1 MLKSLI
7 YKNILYKLRDKK
19 YLNYRKL
26 LLFLLLLFIIYI
38 FENCNLSEKLFSKK
52 YAIEFLKNFLLDD
65 LNNINLNFTINNPP
79 NISIIIP
86 LYNCKNSIEKS
97 IKSIQYQT
105 FSNYEIILINDF
117 SNDNTS
123 NIINYLKSRD
133 SRIKIINNNKNMGT
147 LYSRSI
153 GALSAKG
160 KYIYCLDNDDL
171 FYDKNLFKR
180 IYEIAEETGY
190 DIVGFKSY
198 FTKKYSTKLKLSEI
212 SVSPFSH
219 HSSNLTLTQPK
230 LGLFPISK
238 KGKYSP
244 NDYHIWGKSIKTK
257 IYKTAVNYLGKK
269 NYSFY
274 NCWTEDI
281 SIVFILFN
289 IAQSFIFIGI
299 FGILHLDYKQ
309 STSYTLPNSKKLMA
323 ELYLLNI
330 IIDFIQNKENN
341 KNYIIQKLISILK
354 GDYSR
359 TFNYNHI
366 KFLNLIIKKILIIK
380 SLNEREK
387 KLIFKYIGN
396 IKIK

>member
-1 MLKSLI
+1 MLKSSI

-26 LLFLLLLFIIYI
+26 LLFLVILFIIYA
-38 FENCNLSEKLFSKK
+38 FENCNLSEKLYSKK
-52 YAIEFLKNFLLDD
+52 YAIEFLKNFLLED
-65 LNNINLNFTINNPP
+65 LNNINLNFTINNSP

-97 IKSIQYQT
+97 IQSIQYQT

-180 IYEIAEETGY
+180 IYEIAEETGF

-198 FTKKYSTKLKLSEI
+198 FAKKYSIKLKLSEI

-238 KGKYSP
+238 NGKYSP

-380 SLNEREK
+380 SLNESEK

>member
-1 MLKSLI
+1 MHKSLV
-7 YKNILYKLRDKK
+7 YRNILEKLRKKK
-19 YLNYRKL
+19 YLNYLKL
-26 LLFLLLLFIIYI
+26 LLLLLLMLIIYA
-38 FENCNLSEKLFSKK
+38 FENCNLSEKSFSKK
-52 YAIEFLKNFLLDD
+52 YAIEFIKNFLLEG
-65 LNNINLNFTINNPP
+65 LNNINLNFTINNAP

-86 LYNCKNSIEKS
+86 LYNCQNSIENT

-117 SNDNTS
+117 SKDNTS
-123 NIINYLKSRD
+123 SIINYLKARD
-133 SRIKIINNNKNMGT
+133 SRIKIINNSKNMGT
-147 LYSRSI
+147 LYSRSVA
-153 GALSAKG
+153 ALSAKG

-171 FYDKNLFKR
+171 FYDKNLFER
-180 IYEIAEETGY
+180 IYEIAEETDY

-198 FTKKYSTKLKLSEI
+198 FAKKYSTKLKLSEMR
-212 SVSPFSH
+212 VDPFSH
-219 HSSNLTLTQPK
+219 HPINLTLTQPE

-238 KGKYSP
+238 KGKYSS
-244 NDYHIWGKSIKTK
+244 NDFHIWGKSIKAK
-257 IYKTAVNYLGKK
+257 IYKTAVNLLGKI

-299 FGILHLDYKQ
+299 FGIIHLDYKQ
-309 STSYTLPNSKKLMA
+309 STSYILPNSKKLMA

-341 KNYIIQKLISILK
+341 KNYIMQKLILILK
-354 GDYSR
+354 SDYSR
-359 TFNYNHI
+359 IFNKKHM
-366 KFLNLIIKKILIIK
+366 KFLNLIIKKILMIK
-380 SLNEREK
+380 SLSKFEK
-387 KLIFKYIGN
+387 DIIFQYIGN

>member
-7 YKNILYKLRDKK
+7 YKNILYKLGDKK

-299 FGILHLDYKQ
+299 FGILHLNYKQ
-309 STSYTLPNSKKLMA
+309 STSYILPNSKKLMA

-341 KNYIIQKLISILK
+341 KKLNFI
-354 GDYSR
+354 
-359 TFNYNHI
+359 
-366 KFLNLIIKKILIIK
+366 
-380 SLNEREK
+380 
-387 KLIFKYIGN
+387 
-396 IKIK
+396 

>member
-1 MLKSLI
+1 MLKSSI

-26 LLFLLLLFIIYI
+26 LLFLLLLFIIYA
-38 FENCNLSEKLFSKK
+38 FENCNLSEKLYSKK
-52 YAIEFLKNFLLDD
+52 YAIEFLKNFLLED

-180 IYEIAEETGY
+180 IYEIAEETGF

-198 FTKKYSTKLKLSEI
+198 FAKKYSTKLKLSEI

-238 KGKYSP
+238 NGKYSP

-309 STSYTLPNSKKLMA
+309 STSYTFPNSKKLMA

-380 SLNEREK
+380 SLNESEK